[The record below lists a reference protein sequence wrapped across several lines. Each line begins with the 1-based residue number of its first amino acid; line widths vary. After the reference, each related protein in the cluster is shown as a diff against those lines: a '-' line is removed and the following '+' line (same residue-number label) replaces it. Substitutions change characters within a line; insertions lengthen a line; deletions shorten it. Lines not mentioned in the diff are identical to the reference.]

1 MGSNS
6 SKSNSGEK
14 PKTKPNPI
22 SINNTGL
29 PDLNESFHG
38 DEPKPSI
45 TPENEPTA
53 VAIRKQLSGHPKSI
67 RKISNPST
75 PNSTSSRKIVVAI
88 PNEEIVKP
96 VSFRHTISIP
106 ISDPIPVPLSKTV
119 SNPRIF

>member
-1 MGSNS
+1 MNQSINQSINRCVRNAKFIYIPTIYINKKISSMGSNS

-53 VAIRKQLSGHPKSI
+53 VAIRKQLS
-67 RKISNPST
+67 
-75 PNSTSSRKIVVAI
+75 
-88 PNEEIVKP
+88 
-96 VSFRHTISIP
+96 
-106 ISDPIPVPLSKTV
+106 
-119 SNPRIF
+119 